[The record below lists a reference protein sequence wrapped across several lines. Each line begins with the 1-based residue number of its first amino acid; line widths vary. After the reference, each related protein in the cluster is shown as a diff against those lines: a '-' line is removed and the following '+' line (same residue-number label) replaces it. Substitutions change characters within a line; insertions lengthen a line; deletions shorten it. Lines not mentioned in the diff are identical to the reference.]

1 MPTVKLPYPMTFL
14 VHQRYWL
21 RAQSGDPFAMGLS
34 LVGLCTPPFPPTR
47 LGALGVVSIA
57 AGDARAG
64 YPRMS
69 LAHSADNASS
79 TGLGYVPLEA

>member
-34 LVGLCTPPFPPTR
+34 LVGLCTPPFPRRVLARSGWSQLRQGT
-47 LGALGVVSIA
+47 LALVI
-57 AGDARAG
+57 RA
-64 YPRMS
+64 
-69 LAHSADNASS
+69 
-79 TGLGYVPLEA
+79 